1 MSRCGAIQILT
12 FDAYNVK
19 LSLMRN
25 DVDPKREA
33 ILASAFTQFSRYGF
47 RRTSME
53 DIAKETGISR
63 ASIYSHFE
71 NKEEIFRSLSASLHE
86 ETLGNAESCLKGESP
101 VGGGQ
106 SPLAERVEEALVARF
121 GPFQEVVTQSAH
133 GSEIYD
139 ENNRLCGD
147 LVTDSHQRFQSI
159 LATAMKAASRAGE
172 IDLKAAGL
180 SASGVAELI
189 HLGAV
194 GLKQGAPDVATFT
207 KRLHGFIQVFFAG
220 LR

>member
-1 MSRCGAIQILT
+1 
-12 FDAYNVK
+12 
-19 LSLMRN
+19 MRN

-86 ETLGNAESCLKGESP
+86 ETLGNAESCLCLKGESP